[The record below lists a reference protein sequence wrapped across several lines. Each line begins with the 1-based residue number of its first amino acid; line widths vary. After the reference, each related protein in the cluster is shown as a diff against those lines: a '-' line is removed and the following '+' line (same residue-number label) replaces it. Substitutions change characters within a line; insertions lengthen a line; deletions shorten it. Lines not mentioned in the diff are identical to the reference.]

1 MGLNLSLLERR
12 LDKLTGPSPVT
23 KPVLIVGFGL
33 DRSPITH
40 ATCRGT
46 RYVPTDREAE
56 PDLIARISTDHP
68 ATMESGL
75 VIFIYRDNV

>member
-12 LDKLTGPSPVT
+12 LDRLTGPSPLS
-23 KPVLIVGFGL
+23 KPVIIVGFGL
-33 DRSPITH
+33 DNSHPISH
-40 ATCRGT
+40 AMCRGV

-56 PDLIARISTDHP
+56 LDLINRITTENP

-75 VIFIYRDNV
+75 VIFIYRD